1 MWNRPELLNALAST
15 VYAAAAVIAL
25 YAGVLA
31 VIHLPFFPLR
41 EVRVVEKPAHVT
53 PEQVAAV
60 VSRELRGN
68 FFTIDLAAA
77 RAAFE
82 TVSWVR
88 RVQVRRHWPDR
99 LEVAFEEHVPLARWG
114 DRALVNV
121 HGEVF
126 QASYE
131 GELPAFK
138 GPDGSAKE
146 IAIQYEYFRRSLA
159 AIGQTPAQVQISPR
173 RAWQLKLAS
182 GLTLELGREHVEA
195 RLARFIAAYERTLA
209 KLGRSLD
216 YVDLRYPNGFAVR
229 IPELRPEQAPK
240 RGRGAA

>member
-1 MWNRPELLNALAST
+1 MWDRPDLLNALAST
-15 VYAAAAVIAL
+15 LYAAAAVIAL

-82 TVSWVR
+82 KMSWVR
-88 RVQVRRHWPDR
+88 RVQVRRQWPDR
-99 LEVAFEEHVPLARWG
+99 LDVTFEEHVPLARWG

-126 QASYE
+126 QAAYE
-131 GELPAFK
+131 GELPVFK
-138 GPDGSAKE
+138 GPDGTAKE
-146 IAIQYEYFRRSLA
+146 IAIQYQVFPPQPGGDRADAGPSADFTA
-159 AIGQTPAQVQISPR
+159 ARMAGEARERPHA
-173 RAWQLKLAS
+173 RARA
-182 GLTLELGREHVEA
+182 RAVEA

-209 KLGRSLD
+209 QLGRKLD

-229 IPELRPEQAPK
+229 IPELRPEHALK
-240 RGRGAA
+240 RGRGA